1 VAGLVGVAALVAF
14 PFAERR
20 RAQPHV
26 PLAIFRNRQF
36 DGANLTTLA
45 VYAAFGGA
53 LFLVVVELQQVLGYS
68 ALEAGSALLP
78 ITFLLVTLSARAGRL
93 SQRTGPRLPMTVGP
107 IIVGAGML
115 LAAMI
120 GPGDSYVTG
129 VLPAVIVLGLGMSLT
144 VAPLTSAVMAA
155 VDDHHVGVA
164 SGFNNAVARV
174 GSLLAVALLPAVSG
188 LGGVDPADPR
198 FHPGVARA
206 LVISA
211 ILAVAGGLSAF
222 AFVRKAAAVRAV
234 PQPSVLHACQDPCL
248 REAAA
253 PGGGRPVGEVA

>member
-1 VAGLVGVAALVAF
+1 
-14 PFAERR
+14 ERAR
-20 RAQPHV
+20 RQPLV
-26 PLAIFRNRQF
+26 PLSIFRNRQF
-36 DGANLTTLA
+36 NGANVTTLA
-45 VYAAFGGA
+45 VYAAFSGA

-107 IIVGAGML
+107 IIVGVGML
-115 LAAMI
+115 MAGSI
-120 GPGDSYVTG
+120 GPGDRYLTG
-129 VLPAVIVLGLGMSLT
+129 VLPAVLVLGLGMALT

-174 GSLLAVALLPAVSG
+174 GGLLAVALLPAVAG
-188 LGGVDPADPR
+188 LGGIDPADPR
-198 FHPGVARA
+198 FHPGVALA
-206 LVISA
+206 LRISA
-211 ILAVAGGLSAF
+211 ALAVAGGVCALV
-222 AFVRKAAAVRAV
+222 FVSKAVRVRAV

-248 REAAA
+248 REPAA
-253 PGGGRPVGEVA
+253 PGDGRAVGEVA